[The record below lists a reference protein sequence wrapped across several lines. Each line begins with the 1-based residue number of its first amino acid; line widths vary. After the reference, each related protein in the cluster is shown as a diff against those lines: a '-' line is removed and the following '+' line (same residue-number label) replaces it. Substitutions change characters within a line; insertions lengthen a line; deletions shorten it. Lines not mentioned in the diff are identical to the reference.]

1 VEAPVVVDFHKVA
14 GPLDQIDQIV
24 LYMALAGILRR
35 VQAHLGE
42 QRHENVE
49 AGVEEEVD
57 PAVAVVVVAAA
68 GHRTAGELED
78 LLVEEEVGQLVAEAD
93 NATLDGQQEEEVVV
107 VEQVLPT
114 GEAPCKEVE
123 EGDEGGGDGEGDKMK
138 PLAVEVRVAT
148 VVVVAPEM
156 VGCGLQKSKCSP
168 HLG

>member
-1 VEAPVVVDFHKVA
+1 
-14 GPLDQIDQIV
+14 
-24 LYMALAGILRR
+24 
-35 VQAHLGE
+35 LGE

-57 PAVAVVVVAAA
+57 PAVAVVVVVAAAAAA
-68 GHRTAGELED
+68 GHRTAGEVED

>member
-93 NATLDGQQEEEVVV
+93 NATLDGQQEEVVVV

-156 VGCGLQKSKCSP
+156 VGCGLQISKCSP